1 MFQINVLIFVSEWKW
16 YRGIKMTPLLL
27 QSCELSVSLKEQ
39 VMKKEKWGRTIDFVT
54 RLFNL
59 PLICLETEKLF
70 LGSSKK
76 LNLFHNYYKESYLLL
91 RRICVTC

>member
-1 MFQINVLIFVSEWKW
+1 MIAF
-16 YRGIKMTPLLL
+16 PL
-27 QSCELSVSLKEQ
+27 QSCELSVSMKEHLI
-39 VMKKEKWGRTIDFVT
+39 KKEKWGRTIDFVT

-76 LNLFHNYYKESYLLL
+76 MNLFHNYYKESYPLL
-91 RRICVTC
+91 RRIYVTCKLQNQPLGRVTSTVNCFF